1 MDREWAWVLLIQ
13 WAALWDQT
21 LQEAPAW
28 APSWV
33 LALPPMSDDFL
44 ARVSLAP
51 LNSLKVGKGYCRQSL
66 GRRNRYLEKTHGT
79 AEQLQM
85 PAGSFRSIMQIR
97 SYTFSSHSLSNY

>member
-1 MDREWAWVLLIQ
+1 MDRADRDSGSLYAGGLDMDREWAWVLLIQ

-66 GRRNRYLEKTHGT
+66 GRRNRYLGLVKE
-79 AEQLQM
+79 
-85 PAGSFRSIMQIR
+85 
-97 SYTFSSHSLSNY
+97 